1 MEEKK
6 NRASRDSMGGG
17 GMGGFSDRPPMGR
30 GERGSQVRAF
40 VSLEQGQHW
49 WWWYGRILGQAAHG
63 PRRARQSGHRTFVF
77 FWIGIQEGGKKNAR
91 KLVNNCTSKKKLV
104 TSGPAPC
111 LITFEQFFC
120 LFIFRKVFIR

>member
-30 GERGSQVRAF
+30 GERGSQVRTF

-49 WWWYGRILGQAAHG
+49 WWWYGADSRTGRPWAAASEAVRSEHFFFSG
-63 PRRARQSGHRTFVF
+63 SGSRREKNR
-77 FWIGIQEGGKKNAR
+77 KNAR
-91 KLVNNCTSKKKLV
+91 KLVNNCT
-104 TSGPAPC
+104 
-111 LITFEQFFC
+111 
-120 LFIFRKVFIR
+120 

>member
-49 WWWYGRILGQAAHG
+49 WWWYGADSRTGRPWAAASEAV
-63 PRRARQSGHRTFVF
+63 RSQNICF
-77 FWIGIQEGGKKNAR
+77 FLDRDPGGGKK
-91 KLVNNCTSKKKLV
+91 KCKEIGK
-104 TSGPAPC
+104 
-111 LITFEQFFC
+111 
-120 LFIFRKVFIR
+120 

>member
-40 VSLEQGQHW
+40 VSLEQGQH
-49 WWWYGRILGQAAHG
+49 
-63 PRRARQSGHRTFVF
+63 
-77 FWIGIQEGGKKNAR
+77 
-91 KLVNNCTSKKKLV
+91 
-104 TSGPAPC
+104 
-111 LITFEQFFC
+111 
-120 LFIFRKVFIR
+120 